1 MTERA
6 LWVAKTGLDAQQTRM
21 AVISNNLA
29 NVNTTGFKK
38 SRPLFEDLVY
48 QNIRQAGAQSTQNTQ
63 LPTGLQ
69 LGTGVRT
76 VATEKLHTQGN
87 IQQTENSLDVAIS
100 GRGYFQILMPNGD
113 IDYTRD
119 GSFKVDSNGQIVT
132 NTGLPLEPSV
142 TVPPDAKSLTIGRDG
157 IITVVQPNTPEPLQL
172 GQIQLADFIN
182 PAGLEPI
189 GENLFRQTSA
199 SGTPTIGN
207 PGDNEIGTTLQGS
220 LETSN
225 VNVVEELVNMIETQR
240 AYEMNS
246 KAISTTDQMLSF
258 VTQQQL

>member
-21 AVISNNLA
+21 AVIANNLA

-38 SRPLFEDLVY
+38 SRPIFEDLVY
-48 QNIRQAGAQSTQNTQ
+48 QNIRQAGAQTTQNTQ
-63 LPTGLQ
+63 LPSGLQ

-87 IQQTENSLDVAIS
+87 IQQTENSLDVAIN
-100 GRGYFQILMPNGD
+100 GRGYLQILMPNGD
-113 IDYTRD
+113 INYTRD
-119 GSFKVDSNGQIVT
+119 GSLKLDSEGQLVT
-132 NTGLPLEPSV
+132 SGGLTLEPAISI
-142 TVPPDAKSLTIGRDG
+142 PNDAISITIGRDG
-157 IITVVQPNTPEPLQL
+157 TVSVLQPGNAAPVQV
-172 GQIQLADFIN
+172 GQIQTADFIN
-182 PAGLEPI
+182 PTGLEPV
-189 GENLFRQTSA
+189 GENLYRETVSSGA
-199 SGTPTIGN
+199 PIVGTP
-207 PGDNEIGTTLQGS
+207 GDQEYGPLLQGS

-258 VTQQQL
+258 VTQQL

>member
-38 SRPLFEDLVY
+38 SRPLFEDLIY
-48 QNIRQAGAQSTQNTQ
+48 QNVRQVGSQTTQNTQ

-76 VATEKLHTQGN
+76 VATEKLHSQGN

-100 GRGYFQILMPNGD
+100 GRGYIQILMPNGD
-113 IDYTRD
+113 INYTRD
-119 GSFKVDSNGQIVT
+119 GSFKLDSTGQIVT
-132 NTGLPLEPSV
+132 SGGLLLEPNI
-142 TVPPDAKSLTIGRDG
+142 TIPQDAISISIGRDG
-157 IITVVQPNTPEPLQL
+157 SVNVTQPGTATATNV

-182 PAGLEPI
+182 PTGLEPI
-189 GENLFRQTSA
+189 GENLFRESVA
-199 SGTPTIGN
+199 SGPPIVGTPGEDEL
-207 PGDNEIGTTLQGS
+207 GFVMQGA

-246 KAISTTDQMLSF
+246 KAISTTDEMLSF
-258 VTQQQL
+258 VTQQL

>member
-6 LWVAKTGLDAQQTRM
+6 LWVAKSGLDAQQTRM

-29 NVNTTGFKK
+29 NVNTTGFK
-38 SRPLFEDLVY
+38 RGRAVFEDLMY
-48 QNIRQAGAQSTQNTQ
+48 QNIRQVGGQSTQNTQ

-76 VATEKLHTQGN
+76 VSTEKLHTQGN
-87 IQQTENSLDVAIS
+87 VQPTENALDVAIN
-100 GRGYFQILMPNGD
+100 GRGFLQILMPNGETN
-113 IDYTRD
+113 YTRD
-119 GSFKVDSNGQIVT
+119 GSFKLDSTGQLVT
-132 NTGLPLEPSV
+132 SGGLTLNPAI
-142 TVPPDAKSLTIGRDG
+142 TVPADAESLTIGKDG
-157 IITVVQPNTPEPLQL
+157 TVSATVAGVSQQL
-172 GQIQLADFIN
+172 GQLQTANFIN
-182 PAGLEPI
+182 PTGLEAV
-189 GENLFRQTSA
+189 GENLYRESTSSGA
-199 SGTPTIGN
+199 PIVGTPGEGEFGALIQN
-207 PGDNEIGTTLQGS
+207 A

-258 VTQQQL
+258 VTQQL

>member
-6 LWVAKTGLDAQQTRM
+6 LWVAKSGLDAQQTRM

-38 SRPLFEDLVY
+38 SRPIFEDLLY
-48 QNIRQAGAQSTQNTQ
+48 QNVRQVGANSSQDTE

-69 LGTGVRT
+69 LGTGVRV

-87 IQQTENSLDVAIS
+87 IVQTENSLDVSIQ
-100 GRGYFQILMPNGD
+100 GRGFLQIQMPNGD
-113 IDYTRD
+113 INYTRD
-119 GSFKVDSNGQIVT
+119 GSFKLSSTGQMVNSNGM
-132 NTGLPLEPSV
+132 PLEPAI
-142 TVPPDAKSLTIGRDG
+142 TIPEDAISITIGTDG
-157 IITVVQPNTPEPLQL
+157 VVSVLQPGSSTPAQV
-172 GQIQLADFIN
+172 GQIDTASFVN
-182 PAGLEPI
+182 PSGLEPV
-189 GENLFRQTSA
+189 GENLYRESVA
-199 SGTPTIGN
+199 SGTPTIGT
-207 PGDNEIGTTLQGS
+207 PGDNELGTLNQGS

-246 KAISTTDQMLSF
+246 KAISTTDEMLSY
-258 VTQQQL
+258 VTQQL

>member
-21 AVISNNLA
+21 AVIANNLA

-38 SRPLFEDLVY
+38 SRPLFEDLIY
-48 QNIRQAGAQSTQNTQ
+48 QNVRQVGSQTTQNTQ

-76 VATEKLHTQGN
+76 VATEKLHSQGN
-87 IQQTENSLDVAIS
+87 ILQTENSLDVAIS
-100 GRGYFQILMPNGD
+100 GRGYIQILMPNGD
-113 IDYTRD
+113 INYTRD
-119 GSFKVDSNGQIVT
+119 GSFKLDSTGQIVT
-132 NTGLPLEPSV
+132 SGGLLLEPNI
-142 TVPPDAKSLTIGRDG
+142 TIPQDAISISIGRDG
-157 IITVVQPNTPEPLQL
+157 SVNVTQPGTATATNV

-182 PAGLEPI
+182 PTGLEPI
-189 GENLFRQTSA
+189 GENLFRESVA
-199 SGTPTIGN
+199 SGPPIVGTPGEDEL
-207 PGDNEIGTTLQGS
+207 GFVMQGA

-246 KAISTTDQMLSF
+246 KAISTTDEMLSF
-258 VTQQQL
+258 VTQQL

>member
-6 LWVAKTGLDAQQTRM
+6 LWVAKSGLDAQQTKM

-38 SRPLFEDLVY
+38 SRAIFEDLVY
-48 QNIRQAGAQSTQNTQ
+48 QNIRQVGAQSTQDTQ
-63 LPTGLQ
+63 LPSGLQ

-87 IQQTENSLDVAIS
+87 LNQTENSMDLAIS
-100 GRGYFQILMPNGD
+100 GRGFMQVLMPNGD
-113 IDYTRD
+113 INYTRD
-119 GSFKVDSNGQIVT
+119 GSFKLSSTGEMVT
-132 NTGLPLEPSV
+132 SGGMPLEPSI
-142 TVPPDAKSLTIGRDG
+142 TVPADTITLTIGRDG
-157 IITVVQPNTPEPLQL
+157 TVSVLQPGSPSLVQL
-172 GQIQLADFIN
+172 GQIQLADFVN
-182 PAGLEPI
+182 PTGLEPI
-189 GENLFRQTSA
+189 GENLFRESAA
-199 SGTPTIGN
+199 SGAPVVGTPGEDEF
-207 PGDNEIGTTLQGS
+207 GALFQGS

-240 AYEMNS
+240 AYEVNS

-258 VTQQQL
+258 VTQQL

>member
-6 LWVAKTGLDAQQTRM
+6 LWVAKSGLDAQQTRM

-38 SRPLFEDLVY
+38 GRASFDDLMY
-48 QNIRQAGAQSTQNTQ
+48 QNVRQVGAQSTQNNQ

-69 LGTGVRT
+69 LGTGVRIM
-76 VATEKLHTQGN
+76 ATEKIHTQGN
-87 IQQTENSLDVAIS
+87 VQQTDNALDVAIN
-100 GRGYFQILMPNGD
+100 GRGFLQILTPNGD
-113 IDYTRD
+113 INYTRD
-119 GSFKVDSNGQIVT
+119 GSLKLDSTGQIVT
-132 NTGLPLEPSV
+132 AGGLALEPSI
-142 TVPPDAKSLTIGRDG
+142 TIPQDATSVTIGLDG
-157 IITVVQPNTPEPLQL
+157 TVSAVQPGNAAPVQL
-172 GQIQLADFIN
+172 GQIQTANFVN
-182 PAGLEPI
+182 PAGLEAV
-189 GENLFRQTSA
+189 GDNLYRESAA
-199 SGTPTIGN
+199 SGAPILGTPGQA
-207 PGDNEIGTTLQGS
+207 EYGTLVQGS

-258 VTQQQL
+258 VTQQL

>member
-6 LWVAKTGLDAQQTRM
+6 LWVAKSGLDAQQTRM
-21 AVISNNLA
+21 AVIANNLA

-38 SRPLFEDLVY
+38 SRAIFEDLVY
-48 QNIRQAGAQSTQNTQ
+48 QNIRQVGAQSTQNTQ

-87 IQQTENSLDVAIS
+87 VQQTENSLDIAIN
-100 GRGYFQILMPNGD
+100 GRGFLQILMPNGD
-113 IDYTRD
+113 INYTRD
-119 GSFKVDSNGQIVT
+119 GSLKLDSTGQLVT
-132 NTGLPLEPSV
+132 SGGLTLEPSI
-142 TVPPDAKSLTIGRDG
+142 TVPNDALSITIGRDG
-157 IITVVQPNTPEPLQL
+157 TVSVLQPGNTTPVEV
-172 GQIQLADFIN
+172 GQIQTADFIN
-182 PAGLEPI
+182 PTGLEPI
-189 GENLFRQTSA
+189 GENLFRESV
-199 SGTPTIGN
+199 SSGPPILGTPGEQEYG
-207 PGDNEIGTTLQGS
+207 PLLQGS

-258 VTQQQL
+258 VTQQL

>member
-6 LWVAKTGLDAQQTRM
+6 LWVAKSGLDAQQTRM
-21 AVISNNLA
+21 AVIANNLA

-38 SRPLFEDLVY
+38 SRAIFEDLVY
-48 QNIRQAGAQSTQNTQ
+48 QNIRQVGAQSTQNTQ
-63 LPTGLQ
+63 LPSGLQ

-87 IQQTENSLDVAIS
+87 IQQTENSLDIAVN
-100 GRGYFQILMPNGD
+100 GRGFLQILMPNGD
-113 IDYTRD
+113 INYTRD
-119 GSFKVDSNGQIVT
+119 GSLKLDSTGQLVT
-132 NTGLPLEPSV
+132 SGGLPLEPSI
-142 TVPPDAKSLTIGRDG
+142 TVPNDAISVTIGRDG
-157 IITVVQPNTPEPLQL
+157 TVSALQPGNATPVQV
-172 GQIQLADFIN
+172 GQIQTADFIN
-182 PAGLEPI
+182 PTGLEPV
-189 GENLFRQTSA
+189 GENLYRESVA
-199 SGTPTIGN
+199 SGSPVLGTPGEQEYG
-207 PGDNEIGTTLQGS
+207 PLLQGS

-258 VTQQQL
+258 VTQQL